1 MRTNFRCWEFTQEN
15 GRWTERVLPPAILA
29 ISKNGRTVLKTS
41 NDAKLKICNWVDET
55 GAWKERCE
63 LNLTL
68 DENHNVLFN
77 TDGTA
82 LVVAQKVEESS
93 SVSVFASGP
102 EDGWARTGDS
112 FICDCEIS
120 CIAISNDGQRLA
132 IVTGEKQLKF
142 FAIKEDKD
150 KKYKWMPRF
159 AKDDLRTAGSTRKV
173 IFVGKKKWDVVAISH
188 VEGKHVRYGRRQHVA
203 GWHNEECIGELSGG
217 GNHVF
222 DIQEG
227 KLRGYLRKQL
237 SHVVRT
243 SRCTLRG
250 ALLKEKRKKSNL
262 LSLFEDLS
270 KSFTD
275 AYDQAVFYLNSALAV
290 SEDKSLRHFYGKS
303 EGNAWRNL
311 ISKMVAGKTHVVF
324 EELGLPSELEVGCSI
339 GARPDFLPGA
349 IISYMATNLETNVK
363 VTLERNTKH
372 AFKKVNK
379 LVKRMCKER
388 LTENVLKGVAGAQ
401 AKGRNQLLSRLPA
414 VTLKVGERQLRSKTS
429 SDEAIKSRLLEC
441 KAEFLRKLFWQ
452 FAPLGARLKRMAATA
467 KVAGLAE
474 MSLDTSDNGSDDDE
488 EDEGDYEEDEGDLMD
503 DFVEVEVED
512 VIEVSK
518 TVNYEQLYLLLKEMN
533 AILACHEERTY
544 KLVPQAQPTSF
555 TRHFRF
561 DAFFIASL
569 LIHCRCYN
577 PSMVASEFLRKDA
590 GRKRRPQKSMSSR
603 PVKRDRMDEN
613 LHAHA
618 HPVLDP
624 QVLSSAGFNENTYKT
639 ISEKCKSRMKND
651 DNPTAADLV
660 RHCKRDLLGLVFDVK
675 KMQKALPR
683 NVNFPS
689 SISTNGHALRIYY
702 HEYEVLKVT
711 KEQQEE
717 KKKVF
722 AKYKLKLRTLAN
734 ARGKKFKLDLKR
746 LKKARKKMEHRT
758 IAKSKSRR
766 RRRTRRWKRRWTRL
780 TKR

>member
-1 MRTNFRCWEFTQEN
+1 
-15 GRWTERVLPPAILA
+15 
-29 ISKNGRTVLKTS
+29 
-41 NDAKLKICNWVDET
+41 
-55 GAWKERCE
+55 
-63 LNLTL
+63 
-68 DENHNVLFN
+68 
-77 TDGTA
+77 
-82 LVVAQKVEESS
+82 
-93 SVSVFASGP
+93 
-102 EDGWARTGDS
+102 
-112 FICDCEIS
+112 
-120 CIAISNDGQRLA
+120 
-132 IVTGEKQLKF
+132 
-142 FAIKEDKD
+142 
-150 KKYKWMPRF
+150 
-159 AKDDLRTAGSTRKV
+159 
-173 IFVGKKKWDVVAISH
+173 
-188 VEGKHVRYGRRQHVA
+188 
-203 GWHNEECIGELSGG
+203 
-217 GNHVF
+217 
-222 DIQEG
+222 
-227 KLRGYLRKQL
+227 
-237 SHVVRT
+237 
-243 SRCTLRG
+243 
-250 ALLKEKRKKSNL
+250 
-262 LSLFEDLS
+262 
-270 KSFTD
+270 
-275 AYDQAVFYLNSALAV
+275 
-290 SEDKSLRHFYGKS
+290 
-303 EGNAWRNL
+303 
-311 ISKMVAGKTHVVF
+311 
-324 EELGLPSELEVGCSI
+324 
-339 GARPDFLPGA
+339 
-349 IISYMATNLETNVK
+349 
-363 VTLERNTKH
+363 
-372 AFKKVNK
+372 
-379 LVKRMCKER
+379 
-388 LTENVLKGVAGAQ
+388 
-401 AKGRNQLLSRLPA
+401 
-414 VTLKVGERQLRSKTS
+414 
-429 SDEAIKSRLLEC
+429 
-441 KAEFLRKLFWQ
+441 
-452 FAPLGARLKRMAATA
+452 MAATA

-503 DFVEVEVED
+503 DFVEVEVEED

-639 ISEKCKSRMKND
+639 ISEKCKSIMKND
-651 DNPTAADLV
+651 GTPTAADLV
-660 RHCKRDLLGLVFDVK
+660 RHCQSDLLGIVFDLK

-734 ARGKKFKLDLKR
+734 ARGKKFKLELKR
-746 LKKARKKMEHRT
+746 LKKARKKNGAQDDSKEKQRKKEEDEKMEMEMDKADEEIRKAKDACKKFEDSNLYFELERYHKDSERLQIHRFQKNT
-758 IAKSKSRR
+758 QRLPGVSRKDDDSGGGPGMSRDCNSSGSICAECGRSQDRVAEISWGILSRDWYAQTQQENEEAPCTCRTCRVRIWHFKARKSPIRC
-766 RRRTRRWKRRWTRL
+766 
-780 TKR
+780 